1 MSSLVRFL
9 LDILKYNKNYFLKEE
24 KKERDRERGGDREGN
39 FCDDIVYDRV
49 MEGMFIQRRRR
60 RR

>member
-1 MSSLVRFL
+1 MSSFVRFL

-24 KKERDRERGGDREGN
+24 KKEREREGDREGN